1 MKKIVL
7 SPEFIDELEDLLDA
21 LIEGLYFSKYE
32 YAIEYINSIELFISQ
47 SIHTYPKRKIPG
59 FFSKYGTNLK
69 YITYNKNPHTTWYIM
84 FEETNEEYFVRHITN
99 NHVSGQYFN
108 METEDK
114 R

>member
-1 MKKIVL
+1 MKKIVF

-32 YAIEYINSIELFISQ
+32 YAIEYLNSIELFISQ

-69 YITYNKNPHTTWYIM
+69 YITYPPHTHYM
-84 FEETNEEYFVRHITN
+84 VY
-99 NHVSGQYFN
+99 HV
-108 METEDK
+108 
-114 R
+114 